1 MKGEKTA
8 VLAEDGSGML
18 TSPSSGLFLLQ
29 DVRRPFFCF
38 CGQPHQSQ
46 GLVTGDLFFH
56 PSLLP
61 SGSMRRRVPFLG
73 GELPTPWD
81 PHLLC
86 TVFCLSWRRA
96 SPMAARSPRSV
107 VTSHQLGLSKD
118 SDLFLRE
125 RKEEGRDTYKQGES
139 GKERR
144 KQVRNTEADRP
155 RQMLA
160 WEAGDLSVFGS
171 SFYLDLYYFP

>member
-1 MKGEKTA
+1 MKGEKTRLLSWLKMA
-8 VLAEDGSGML
+8 RGLL
-18 TSPSSGLFLLQ
+18 TSPSSGFFLLQ

-46 GLVTGDLFFH
+46 GLVTRGWS

-61 SGSMRRRVPFLG
+61 SGSMRRRVPFLE
-73 GELPTPWD
+73 GELPSPWD
-81 PHLLC
+81 PDLLC

-96 SPMAARSPRSV
+96 FPVAARSPWSV

-125 RKEEGRDTYKQGES
+125 RKVEGRDTYKQGES
-139 GKERR
+139 EKE
-144 KQVRNTEADRP
+144 KETSEKHGG
-155 RQMLA
+155 RQTQTDVGLGGGRF
-160 WEAGDLSVFGS
+160 ECFGN
-171 SFYLDLYYFP
+171 SFSLDLYYFL